1 MDDMSTTM
9 RRTRRAV
16 LGIALLGAARPLL
29 AAATPRRRVAAARL
43 DAALAAIASDP
54 ACELASLS
62 ALLIALYRGAILGQ
76 TPDGGA

>member
-1 MDDMSTTM
+1 M
-9 RRTRRAV
+9 RRARRTL
-16 LGIALLGAARPLL
+16 LGIALLGATGPLL
-29 AAATPRRRVAAARL
+29 AAAPRRRVAAAQL
-43 DAALAAIASDP
+43 DAELAAIVRDP